1 MIKLINLEI
10 KKFKLIKYWKGVLGA
25 NLGFIIFIG
34 MVYFLNKVEEEI
46 PFDNFEMAST
56 IISAVVSATFIIF
69 ASVILAKLVIDEYKN
84 KSIDLMFT
92 YPISRKKIMSAKLI
106 IVMVFTFMTVLFS
119 TLFLQALVYI
129 MDVTFD
135 ILPGDISIQELINS
149 VWKSFFI
156 AFAAAGLSLI
166 PLLIGMLRKSSSA
179 TIVSSIFLV
188 TLTSSVSNN
197 FTFSSVM
204 TVSISLAL
212 LGIIIGWLSIRN
224 VEKTDL

>member
-10 KKFKLIKYWKGVLGA
+10 KKFKLMRYWKGVLGA
-25 NLGFIIFIG
+25 NLGFVIFIG

-69 ASVILAKLVIDEYKN
+69 ASVLLAKLVIDEYKN

-92 YPISRKKIMSAKLI
+92 YPISRKKIMTAKLI

-119 TLFLQALVYI
+119 TLFLQGLVYI

-135 ILPGDISIQELINS
+135 ILPGDISIQEFINS
-149 VWKSFFI
+149 MWKSFFI

-212 LGIIIGWLSIRN
+212 LGIVIGWLSIRN

>member
-10 KKFKLIKYWKGVLGA
+10 KKFKLMRYWKGVVGA
-25 NLGFIIFIG
+25 NLGFVIFIG

-92 YPISRKKIMSAKLI
+92 YPISRKKIMTAKLI

-119 TLFLQALVYI
+119 TLFLQGLVYI

-135 ILPGDISIQELINS
+135 ILPGDISIQEFINS
-149 VWKSFFI
+149 MWKSFFI

-212 LGIIIGWLSIRN
+212 LGIVIGWLSIRN

>member
-10 KKFKLIKYWKGVLGA
+10 KKFRLMRYWKGVLGA
-25 NLGFIIFIG
+25 NLGFVIFIG

-92 YPISRKKIMSAKLI
+92 YPISRKKIMTAKLI

-119 TLFLQALVYI
+119 TLFLQGLVYI

-135 ILPGDISIQELINS
+135 ILPGDISIQEFINS
-149 VWKSFFI
+149 MWKSFFI

-212 LGIIIGWLSIRN
+212 LGIVIGWLSIRN

>member
-10 KKFKLIKYWKGVLGA
+10 KKFKLMKYWKGVLGA

-34 MVYFLNKVEEEI
+34 MVYFLKKVEEEI

-119 TLFLQALVYI
+119 TLFLNGLVYI

>member
-10 KKFKLIKYWKGVLGA
+10 KKFKLMRYWKGVLGA
-25 NLGFIIFIG
+25 NLGFVIFIG

-92 YPISRKKIMSAKLI
+92 YPISRKKIMTAKLI

-119 TLFLQALVYI
+119 TLFLQGLVYI

-212 LGIIIGWLSIRN
+212 LGIVIGWLSIRN

>member
-10 KKFKLIKYWKGVLGA
+10 KKFKLMKYWKGVLGA

-119 TLFLQALVYI
+119 TLFLNGLVYI

>member
-10 KKFKLIKYWKGVLGA
+10 KKFKLMKYWKGVLGA
-25 NLGFIIFIG
+25 NLGFIIFIS

-119 TLFLQALVYI
+119 TLFLNGLVYI

>member
-119 TLFLQALVYI
+119 TLFLNGLVYI

>member
-10 KKFKLIKYWKGVLGA
+10 KKFKLMKYWKGVLGA

-119 TLFLQALVYI
+119 TLFLNGLVYI
-129 MDVTFD
+129 MEVTFD

>member
-10 KKFKLIKYWKGVLGA
+10 KKFKLMKYWKGVLGA

-69 ASVILAKLVIDEYKN
+69 ASVILANLVIDEYKN

>member
-10 KKFKLIKYWKGVLGA
+10 KKFKLMKYWKGVLGA

-34 MVYFLNKVEEEI
+34 IVYFLNKVEEEI

-119 TLFLQALVYI
+119 TLFLNGLVYI

>member
-10 KKFKLIKYWKGVLGA
+10 KKFKLMKYWKGVLGA

-119 TLFLQALVYI
+119 TLFLNGLVYI
-129 MDVTFD
+129 IDVTFD

>member
-25 NLGFIIFIG
+25 NLGFVIFIG

-46 PFDNFEMAST
+46 PFENFEMAST

-119 TLFLQALVYI
+119 TLFLNGLVYI

>member
-10 KKFKLIKYWKGVLGA
+10 KKFKLMRYWKGVLGA
-25 NLGFIIFIG
+25 NLGFVIFIG

-92 YPISRKKIMSAKLI
+92 YPISRKKIMTAKLI

-119 TLFLQALVYI
+119 TLFLQGLVYI

-135 ILPGDISIQELINS
+135 ILPGDISIQEFINS
-149 VWKSFFI
+149 MWKSFFI

-212 LGIIIGWLSIRN
+212 LGIVIGWLSIRN

>member
-10 KKFKLIKYWKGVLGA
+10 KKFKLMKYWKGVLGA

-119 TLFLQALVYI
+119 TLFLNGLVYI

-212 LGIIIGWLSIRN
+212 LGIIIGWLSIKN

>member
-1 MIKLINLEI
+1 MIKLINLDV
-10 KKFKLIKYWKGVLGA
+10 KKFKLMKYWKGVLGA

-119 TLFLQALVYI
+119 TLFLNGLVYI

>member
-10 KKFKLIKYWKGVLGA
+10 RKFKLMNYGKGVLGA
-25 NLGFIIFIG
+25 NLGFILFISI
-34 MVYFLNKVEEEI
+34 VYFLNKVEEEI
-46 PFDNFEMAST
+46 PFDNFEMATT
-56 IISAVVSATFIIF
+56 IIGAVVSATFIIF

-92 YPISRKKIMSAKLI
+92 YPISRKKIMTAKLI
-106 IVMVFTFMTVLFS
+106 IVIVFTFTTVLFS
-119 TLFLQALVYI
+119 TLFLQGLVYI

-135 ILPGDISIQELINS
+135 ILPGDLTIQDFIQS

-156 AFAAAGLSLI
+156 ALAAAGLSLI
-166 PLLIGMLRKSSSA
+166 PLLFGMLRKSSSA

-197 FTFSSVM
+197 FTFFSVM
-204 TVSISLAL
+204 TVSFLLAL

-224 VEKTDL
+224 VEQTDL

>member
-10 KKFKLIKYWKGVLGA
+10 KKFKLMRYWKGVLGA
-25 NLGFIIFIG
+25 NLGFVIFIG

-92 YPISRKKIMSAKLI
+92 YPISRKKIMTAKLI

-119 TLFLQALVYI
+119 TLFLQGLVYI

-135 ILPGDISIQELINS
+135 ILPGDISIQEFINS
-149 VWKSFFI
+149 MWKSFFI
-156 AFAAAGLSLI
+156 AFAASGLSLI

-204 TVSISLAL
+204 TFSISLAL
-212 LGIIIGWLSIRN
+212 LGIVIGWLSIRN

>member
-119 TLFLQALVYI
+119 TLFLNGLVYI

-166 PLLIGMLRKSSSA
+166 PLLIGMLRKSF
-179 TIVSSIFLV
+179 V
-188 TLTSSVSNN
+188 
-197 FTFSSVM
+197 
-204 TVSISLAL
+204 
-212 LGIIIGWLSIRN
+212 R
-224 VEKTDL
+224 

>member
-10 KKFKLIKYWKGVLGA
+10 KKFKLMKYWKGVLGA

-69 ASVILAKLVIDEYKN
+69 ASVILANLVIDEYKN

-119 TLFLQALVYI
+119 TLFLNGLVYI

>member
-10 KKFKLIKYWKGVLGA
+10 KKFKLMKYWKGVLGA

-119 TLFLQALVYI
+119 TLFLNGLVYI
-129 MDVTFD
+129 MNVTFD

>member
-1 MIKLINLEI
+1 MIKLIKLEI
-10 KKFKLIKYWKGVLGA
+10 KKFKLMRYWKGVLGA
-25 NLGFIIFIG
+25 NLGFVIFIG

-92 YPISRKKIMSAKLI
+92 YPISRKKIMTAKLI

-119 TLFLQALVYI
+119 TLFLQGLVYI

-135 ILPGDISIQELINS
+135 ILPGDISIQEFINS
-149 VWKSFFI
+149 MWKSFFI

-212 LGIIIGWLSIRN
+212 LGIVIGWLSIRN

>member
-10 KKFKLIKYWKGVLGA
+10 KKFKLMKYWKGVLGA

-119 TLFLQALVYI
+119 TLFLNGFVYI
-129 MDVTFD
+129 MDITFD

>member
-10 KKFKLIKYWKGVLGA
+10 RKFKLMNYWKGVLGA
-25 NLGFIIFIG
+25 NLGFILFISI
-34 MVYFLNKVEEEI
+34 VYFLNKVEEEI
-46 PFDNFEMAST
+46 PFDNFEMATT
-56 IISAVVSATFIIF
+56 IIGAVVSATFIIF

-92 YPISRKKIMSAKLI
+92 YPISRKKIMTAKLI
-106 IVMVFTFMTVLFS
+106 IVIVFTFTTVLFS
-119 TLFLQALVYI
+119 TLFLQGLVYI

-135 ILPGDISIQELINS
+135 ILPGDLTIQDFIQS

-156 AFAAAGLSLI
+156 ALAAAGLSLI
-166 PLLIGMLRKSSSA
+166 PLLFGMLRKSSSA

-197 FTFSSVM
+197 FTFFSVM
-204 TVSISLAL
+204 TVSFLLAL

-224 VEKTDL
+224 VEQTDL

>member
-1 MIKLINLEI
+1 MIKIINLEI
-10 KKFKLIKYWKGVLGA
+10 KKFKLMKYWKGVLGA

-119 TLFLQALVYI
+119 TLFLNGLVYI

>member
-10 KKFKLIKYWKGVLGA
+10 KKFKLMKYWKGVLGA

-119 TLFLQALVYI
+119 TLFLNGLVYI
-129 MDVTFD
+129 MEVTFD

-204 TVSISLAL
+204 TVSISLAW

>member
-10 KKFKLIKYWKGVLGA
+10 KKFKLMKYWKGVLVA

-56 IISAVVSATFIIF
+56 IISAVVSAIFIIF

-92 YPISRKKIMSAKLI
+92 YPISRKKILSAKLI

-119 TLFLQALVYI
+119 TLFLNGLVYI

>member
-92 YPISRKKIMSAKLI
+92 YPISRKKIMTAKLI

-119 TLFLQALVYI
+119 TLFLNGLVYI

>member
-1 MIKLINLEI
+1 MIKLVNLEI

-25 NLGFIIFIG
+25 NLGFILFIS

-46 PFDNFEMAST
+46 PFDNFEMATT
-56 IISAVVSATFIIF
+56 IIGAVVSATFIIF
-69 ASVILAKLVIDEYKN
+69 ASVILAKVVIDEYKN

-92 YPISRKKIMSAKLI
+92 YPISRKKIMTAKLI
-106 IVMVFTFMTVLFS
+106 IVIVFTFTTVLFS
-119 TLFLQALVYI
+119 TLFLQGLVYI

-135 ILPGDISIQELINS
+135 IFPGDISVQDLIQS
-149 VWKSFFI
+149 VWKNFFI
-156 AFAAAGLSLI
+156 ALAAAGLSLI

-197 FTFSSVM
+197 FTFFSVM
-204 TVSISLAL
+204 TVSILLAL
-212 LGIIIGWLSIRN
+212 LGVIIGWLSIRN

>member
-10 KKFKLIKYWKGVLGA
+10 KKFKLMRYWKGVVGA
-25 NLGFIIFIG
+25 NLGFVIFIG

-92 YPISRKKIMSAKLI
+92 YPISRKKIMTAKLI

-119 TLFLQALVYI
+119 TLFLQGLVYI

-135 ILPGDISIQELINS
+135 ILPGDISIQEFINS
-149 VWKSFFI
+149 MWKSFFI

-179 TIVSSIFLV
+179 IIVSSIFLV

-212 LGIIIGWLSIRN
+212 LGIVIGWLSIRN